1 MPNIQGLPLERRK
14 AMAVSKAQQRATNKY
29 KKSNYD
35 RIELVVPKGNKEAIR
50 MVAENHGQSINAY
63 ISAAI
68 DERMAQDASTIP
80 SEAPTAQAEARGISL
95 PPDTLKAAQEAA
107 EAAGEAVPVF
117 VARAVETQAQ
127 RDKAALRMGIDPATG
142 DKLKKEA

>member
-1 MPNIQGLPLERRK
+1 
-14 AMAVSKAQQRATNKY
+14 MAVSKAQQRATNKY

-68 DERMAQDASTIP
+68 DERMARDTEGAASV
-80 SEAPTAQAEARGISL
+80 APTTQAEAGAVSL
-95 PPDTLKAAQEAA
+95 PPDTLKAAQRAA

-117 VARAVETQAQ
+117 VARAVEAQAQ
-127 RDKAALRMGIDPATG
+127 RDEMGRKMKGGKAS
-142 DKLKKEA
+142 E